1 MVQEAA
7 TVLCVGKPLSAIG
20 EDLDIALLALFIGA
34 CADIGKQG
42 ARLLAI
48 GRAGQDLEH
57 RRLRAGGIGRSRRN
71 RPRLS
76 RRPREASSGRER
88 ARPSATPATAPPFF
102 FLFLDEGAQC
112 EMENRYRRFCV
123 AG

>member
-7 TVLCVGKPLSAIG
+7 TVLGIGKPISAIG
-20 EDLDIALLALFIGA
+20 EDLDIALLALFIDA

-42 ARLLAI
+42 AGLLAI

-76 RRPREASSGRER
+76 RRPRELSSGRQR
-88 ARPSATPATAPPFF
+88 ARPSAAPATAPPFF
-102 FLFLDEGAQC
+102 FLFPDESA
-112 EMENRYRRFCV
+112 EREVENRYRPFCV

>member
-7 TVLCVGKPLSAIG
+7 TVLGIGKPLSAIG

-42 ARLLAI
+42 ARLFAI
-48 GRAGQDLEH
+48 GRARQDLEH
-57 RRLRAGGIGRSRRN
+57 GRLRAGGIGCSRRN
-71 RPRLS
+71 RSRLS
-76 RRPREASSGRER
+76 RWPREVSSGRER
-88 ARPSATPATAPPFF
+88 ARPSAAPATAPPFF
-102 FLFLDEGAQC
+102 FLLLDEGAEC
-112 EMENRYRRFCV
+112 EVENRYRPICV